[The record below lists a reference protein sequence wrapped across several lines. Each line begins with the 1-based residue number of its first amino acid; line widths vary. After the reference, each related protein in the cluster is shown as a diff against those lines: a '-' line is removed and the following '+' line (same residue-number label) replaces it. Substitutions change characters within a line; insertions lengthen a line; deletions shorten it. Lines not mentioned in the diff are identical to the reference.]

1 MFILKATSF
10 TAVTDQGKA
19 PCRYIS
25 IYVILHVYIYMQ
37 KNIPVI
43 RMYVYIDTQKMFIQQ
58 DNSTCTCHHPPSDK
72 KALTVLTVGWNCG
85 RPVPCVKIAHPPHS
99 PFSSKGEWGGFL
111 YTLSFFVQ
119 FKPPLQTT
127 LFQAVGGWEKN
138 LAGVRILK
146 PIDIRLEPKW
156 PEGLFQPPP
165 KQV

>member
-1 MFILKATSF
+1 M
-10 TAVTDQGKA
+10 
-19 PCRYIS
+19 
-25 IYVILHVYIYMQ
+25 
-37 KNIPVI
+37 
-43 RMYVYIDTQKMFIQQ
+43 
-58 DNSTCTCHHPPSDK
+58 DNSTCNCHHPPTDK

-165 KQV
+165 KTSLGLSHRKTFLCHCFSFTTTRHVIATTHPQTKRRSLF